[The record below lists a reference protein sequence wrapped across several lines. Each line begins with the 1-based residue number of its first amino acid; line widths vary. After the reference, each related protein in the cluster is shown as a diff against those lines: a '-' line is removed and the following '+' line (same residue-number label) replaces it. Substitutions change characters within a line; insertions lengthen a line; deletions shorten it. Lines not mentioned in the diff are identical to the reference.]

1 MTSIGIHSALS
12 VPFSVDQP
20 SQPATVVRN
29 VSSFNAGDVYEGTKR
44 RNPIESAN
52 RRKAH
57 QAKNQTSARETIAGV
72 RETLNGLPEMVRRQA
87 RIILDNNGLM
97 KALVEDPAVL
107 RGLGQG
113 TPDAMAIVRGQMD
126 NFVNRAALEGAY
138 WTGLLSQAEKPLDD
152 LATNLETND
161 QLRNGL
167 LLAVELD
174 LPLGE
179 VLTDVR
185 TGTLKEDMLVRFM
198 DGAPKPCDLAAV
210 FLYLREKAGGELKLD
225 GKSKTFR
232 AIMDT
237 LPIDERVNTDAIESI
252 HIAADDTIRVKLS
265 ANEPLVASPFYD
277 LGLGTELVIDVE
289 ANPVEGEGAFVLS
302 PRLPQGSGLKAVF
315 FELHLHLSGNGTV
328 DHLIGILLKILFSPV
343 LLIAGLVVDSS
354 DKRYVAVDTS
364 GVAAVA

>member
-1 MTSIGIHSALS
+1 
-12 VPFSVDQP
+12 
-20 SQPATVVRN
+20 
-29 VSSFNAGDVYEGTKR
+29 
-44 RNPIESAN
+44 PIESAN

-57 QAKNQTSARETIAGV
+57 QAKNQTSARETLAGV

-138 WTGLLSQAEKPLDD
+138 WTGLLSQAEKPLDE

-210 FLYLREKAGGELKLD
+210 FLYLRE
-225 GKSKTFR
+225 
-232 AIMDT
+232 
-237 LPIDERVNTDAIESI
+237 
-252 HIAADDTIRVKLS
+252 
-265 ANEPLVASPFYD
+265 
-277 LGLGTELVIDVE
+277 
-289 ANPVEGEGAFVLS
+289 
-302 PRLPQGSGLKAVF
+302 
-315 FELHLHLSGNGTV
+315 
-328 DHLIGILLKILFSPV
+328 
-343 LLIAGLVVDSS
+343 
-354 DKRYVAVDTS
+354 
-364 GVAAVA
+364 